1 MGLPAVSSFLPFDHS
16 FYSEQGS
23 SSHGNRCCLT
33 SYSGPVQG
41 IWWGRGQSA
50 MFAPSSHLLSTRT
63 PCCQEPEDPTPRP
76 RLLLAT
82 MLILPGFYVSLFPP
96 QDPQPPSA
104 PSNYLASKTQNQF
117 FTANLPGDPSGCR
130 VAGLQ
135 APFLSSSLQ
144 VGGNRNS
151 GSFRGC

>member
-16 FYSEQGS
+16 FYSGQGS

-41 IWWGRGQSA
+41 TGWGRGQSA
-50 MFAPSSHLLSTRT
+50 MFTLSSHLLSTWT
-63 PCCQEPEDPTPRP
+63 PCCPESEDPQ
-76 RLLLAT
+76 LLLAT
-82 MLILPGFYVSLFPP
+82 VLILPGFYVSLFLP

-117 FTANLPGDPSGCR
+117 FTANLPGDPWVAELQGCR
-130 VAGLQ
+130 LRSQLHPPSGR
-135 APFLSSSLQ
+135 
-144 VGGNRNS
+144 NRNS